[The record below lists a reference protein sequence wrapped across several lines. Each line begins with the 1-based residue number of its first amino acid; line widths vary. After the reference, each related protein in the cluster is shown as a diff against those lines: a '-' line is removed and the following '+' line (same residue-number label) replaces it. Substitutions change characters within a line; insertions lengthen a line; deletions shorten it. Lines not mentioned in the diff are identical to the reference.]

1 MKKFLLFAL
10 LLSSFAAFAADKKVE
25 IFTLDHQ
32 MSAMCRKK
40 ITENLRFEKGV
51 SKIDV
56 SLEKNTITIAYDAEK
71 TDTDKLIAAFRK
83 IGFNASVV
91 GGDKKTA
98 ASCCR
103 KETAASDGCK
113 KAEKSAPCSRKKDAS
128 AACCRKNAAPAACG
142 KEKSAAC
149 SRKKEAPA
157 SCCKK

>member
-91 GGDKKTA
+91 GDDKKMA

-113 KAEKSAPCSRKKDAS
+113 KAEKSAPC
-128 AACCRKNAAPAACG
+128 CRKNAAPAACG

-149 SRKKEAPA
+149 SQKKEAPA